1 MSNKDASLLGFWV
14 KSFDNVL
21 SLFDITEWE
30 IPGVRDLADR
40 SCDKIASLNRFYL
53 PLPALSAS
61 LAVTL
66 MILT

>member
-1 MSNKDASLLGFWV
+1 MSNKDALLDFWHC
-14 KSFDNVL
+14 FDTVL
-21 SLFDITEWE
+21 TLFDITEWE

-40 SCDKIASLNRFYL
+40 SPDKIASLNWFYL
-53 PLPALSAS
+53 PLPAPSAS